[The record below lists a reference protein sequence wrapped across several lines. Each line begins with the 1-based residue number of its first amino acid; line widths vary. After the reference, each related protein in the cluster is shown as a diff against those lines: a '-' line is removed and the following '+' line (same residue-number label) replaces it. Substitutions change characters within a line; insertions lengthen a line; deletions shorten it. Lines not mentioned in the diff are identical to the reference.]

1 MNEEDRRVRT
11 MRGML
16 HGTMK
21 RRKGGCLGRLAAL
34 MGVLLLLALSVLSV
48 GGALYVWGVSKT
60 LPTAEEMVN
69 HRPSLATVVYDRNG
83 KVLTNLYYENRQWVK
98 LDRISPLMVKAVL
111 AAEDADFYGHR
122 GIDPAS
128 ILRALIKDLTHQ
140 ATRQGGS
147 TITQQLARN
156 LFLTRERTLARKV
169 KEAILAL
176 RMEKTFT
183 KDQILEMYLNT
194 IYFGHGTYGIGAAAE
209 AYFGKSAS
217 QLNLSESSVL
227 AGLIAAPES
236 YTPIR
241 HPARA
246 KTRQGYVLGQM
257 VSKGWISREEA
268 QKALDAKLSLKPVRR
283 SSVTFSDA
291 PYFVSYILF
300 SQLLPRYGSDAV
312 YRGGMRIY
320 TTLDADLQ
328 KDAEEAVRKLP
339 SEGAII
345 ALDPETGEILAMVGG
360 KDFEKSKFNRAVQ
373 AFRQPGSAFKP
384 VVYAA
389 ALDAGYRPVDHLMD
403 SPLQFPNG
411 WKPENYDMKYH
422 GEVSL
427 IEALTYSYNIPAV
440 KLAHLTGLDKIVKI
454 ARDLG
459 ITTPHLPNDLSLALG
474 STSLTPMEMAVA
486 YSCFENGGKRIV
498 PYAVREVRD
507 NGDTV
512 LEKNG
517 PAIADGISPRVA
529 VMIRS
534 MLQEVVRSG
543 TGRGA
548 AVPGYE
554 TFGKTGTTNDWSDA
568 WFCGGI
574 PGLVVVVYAGN
585 DDHKPL
591 GDRMTG
597 GRVASPVWRAFVSKA
612 ASRLKLAKQFTVP
625 ADAGVEIVRV
635 CRHTGFL
642 ASSGCPGVSIPVP
655 AGEAP
660 QATCPLHGGALAA
673 ARADSMAPRLLLSP
687 MDEGVP
693 PAPGISAAA
702 TPAEE
707 RPAEVPA
714 VSPVPTPVLKVP
726 SPQPPKPPSPVE
738 KPYRKDPSSPN
749 DVERRYQ
756 ELLKQYGL
764 KN

>member
-1 MNEEDRRVRT
+1 MKCEKVMKKFRT
-11 MRGML
+11 
-16 HGTMK
+16 
-21 RRKGGCLGRLAAL
+21 GGCLGGLAAL
-34 MGVLLLLALSVLSV
+34 IGVLLLLVFAVISV
-48 GGALYVWGVSKT
+48 GGAFYVWGVSKT

-83 KVLTNLYYENRQWVK
+83 KVLTNLYYENRQWVR
-98 LDRISPLMVKAVL
+98 LDRVSPIMVKAVL

-122 GIDPAS
+122 GIDPVS
-128 ILRALIKDLTHQ
+128 ILRAFIKDLTHQ

-156 LFLTRERTLARKV
+156 LFLTKERTLSRKV

-194 IYFGHGTYGIGAAAE
+194 IYFGHGTYGIGAASQ
-209 AYFGKSAS
+209 AYFGKSPGH
-217 QLNLSESSVL
+217 LNLSEASIL
-227 AGLIAAPES
+227 AGLIAAPEY

-241 HPARA
+241 HLDRA
-246 KTRQGYVLGQM
+246 KTRQAYVLGQM
-257 VSKGWISREEA
+257 VAKGWIGREEA
-268 QKALDAKLSLKPVRR
+268 QKALDAKLPLKSVRR

-300 SQLLPRYGSDAV
+300 SQLLPKYGSDSV

-328 KDAEEAVRKLP
+328 KDAEEAIRKLP
-339 SEGAII
+339 SEGAIL

-360 KDFEKSKFNRAVQ
+360 KDFEKSKFNRAIQ

-384 VVYAA
+384 FVYAA
-389 ALDAGYRPVDHLMD
+389 ALEAGYRPVDHLMD
-403 SPLQFPNG
+403 SPLEFPNG
-411 WKPENYDMKYH
+411 WKPENYDLKSH

-440 KLAHLTGLDKIVKI
+440 KLAHLTGLEKIVQM
-454 ARDLG
+454 ARNLG

-474 STSLTPMEMAVA
+474 SASLTPMEMAIA
-486 YSCFENGGKRIV
+486 YSCIENGGKRVV
-498 PYAVREVRD
+498 PYGVREVRD
-507 NGDTV
+507 NSDTV

-517 PAIADGISPRVA
+517 PMLSDGLSPKVA

-548 AVPGYE
+548 AISGFE

-574 PGLVVVVYAGN
+574 PGLVVIVYAGN
-585 DDHKPL
+585 DDHRPL

-597 GRVASPVWRAFVSKA
+597 GRVASPVWKAFVSKA
-612 ASRLKLAKQFTVP
+612 ASRLKLAKQFSVP
-625 ADAGVEIVRV
+625 AGAGVEIARV
-635 CRHTGFL
+635 CRRTGFL
-642 ASSGCPGVSIPVP
+642 AASGCPAVSILLS
-655 AGEAP
+655 AGDAPEAV
-660 QATCPLHGGALAA
+660 CPLHGGSVAA
-673 ARADSMAPRLLLSP
+673 ARADSRAPRLLLSP

-693 PAPGISAAA
+693 AAPGISAAA
-702 TPAEE
+702 APQTDRPEE
-707 RPAEVPA
+707 GTT
-714 VSPVPTPVLKVP
+714 VSPAPTPVLKVP
-726 SPQPPKPPSPVE
+726 TPQPPKPPSPAV
-738 KPYRKDPSSPN
+738 KPYRKDPSAPN
-749 DVERRYQ
+749 DVEKRYQ

-764 KN
+764 TN

>member
-1 MNEEDRRVRT
+1 MKGNGKWAMKLRT
-11 MRGML
+11 
-16 HGTMK
+16 
-21 RRKGGCLGRLAAL
+21 GGCLGGLAAVA
-34 MGVLLLLALSVLSV
+34 GILLLLALAVLSV
-48 GGALYVWGVSKT
+48 GGALYVWGVSKS

-69 HRPSLATVVYDRNG
+69 HRPNLATVVYDRNG
-83 KVLTNLYYENRQWVK
+83 KVLTNLYYENRQWVR
-98 LDRISPLMVKAVL
+98 LDRISPIMVKAVL
-111 AAEDADFYGHR
+111 AAEDADFYGHG
-122 GIDPAS
+122 GIDPIS
-128 ILRALIKDLTHQ
+128 ILRAFIKDLTHQ

-156 LFLTRERTLARKV
+156 LFLTRERTLTRKV

-176 RMEKTFT
+176 RMEKTFS

-209 AYFGKSAS
+209 AYFGKSAG
-217 QLNLSESSVL
+217 QLNLSEATIL
-227 AGLIAAPES
+227 AGLIAAPEY

-241 HPARA
+241 HLDRA

-257 VSKGWISREEA
+257 VSKGWIGRDEA
-268 QKALDAKLSLKPVRR
+268 QKALDAKLFLKSVRR
-283 SSVTFSDA
+283 SSVTFPDA

-300 SQLLPRYGSDAV
+300 SQLLPKYGSDAV

-339 SEGAII
+339 SEGAIL

-389 ALDAGYRPVDHLMD
+389 ALEAGYRPVDHLMD
-403 SPLQFPNG
+403 SPLEFPNG
-411 WKPENYDMKYH
+411 WKPENYDMKSH

-427 IEALTYSYNIPAV
+427 LEALTYSYNIPAV
-440 KLAHLTGLDKIVKI
+440 KLAHLTGLDKVVQT
-454 ARDLG
+454 ARNLG
-459 ITTPHLPNDLSLALG
+459 ITTTHLPNDLSLALG
-474 STSLTPMEMAVA
+474 SASLTPMEMAVA
-486 YSCFENGGKRIV
+486 YSCFGNGGKRVV

-507 NGDTV
+507 NSDTV
-512 LEKNG
+512 LEKGG
-517 PAIADGISPRVA
+517 PMISDGISPKVA
-529 VMIRS
+529 VMVRS

-548 AVPGYE
+548 AIPGYE

-568 WFCGGI
+568 WFCGGL
-574 PGLVVVVYAGN
+574 PGLIVVVYAGN
-585 DDHKPL
+585 DDHRPL

-597 GRVASPVWRAFVSKA
+597 GRVASPVWKAFVSKA
-612 ASRLKLAKQFTVP
+612 ASRLKLAKQFSVP
-625 ADAGVEIVRV
+625 AEAGVEIVRV

-642 ASSGCPGVSIPVP
+642 AASGCPSVPILVP

-660 QATCPLHGGALAA
+660 QAACPLHGGSLAA
-673 ARADSMAPRLLLSP
+673 ARTDSLAPRLLLSP
-687 MDEGVP
+687 MDEVL
-693 PAPGISAAA
+693 PAGSGILAASP
-702 TPAEE
+702 TEE
-707 RPAEVPA
+707 RPTEIPA
-714 VSPVPTPVLKVP
+714 VSSVPAPVLKVP

-738 KPYRKDPSSPN
+738 KPYRKDPSTPN
-749 DVERRYQ
+749 DVEKRSQ

-764 KN
+764 KD

>member
-1 MNEEDRRVRT
+1 MKGEKGKVMKKFRT
-11 MRGML
+11 
-16 HGTMK
+16 
-21 RRKGGCLGRLAAL
+21 GGCLGGLAAL
-34 MGVLLLLALSVLSV
+34 IGVLLLLAFAVVSV
-48 GGALYVWGVSKT
+48 GGAVYVWGVSKT

-83 KVLTNLYYENRQWVK
+83 KVLTNLYYENRQWVR
-98 LDRISPLMVKAVL
+98 LDRISPIMVKAVL

-122 GIDPAS
+122 GIDPVS
-128 ILRALIKDLTHQ
+128 ILRAFIKDITHQ

-156 LFLTRERTLARKV
+156 LFLTKERTLSRKV

-194 IYFGHGTYGIGAAAE
+194 IYFGHGTYGIGAAAQ
-209 AYFGKSAS
+209 AYFGKSPG
-217 QLNLSESSVL
+217 QLNLSEASVL
-227 AGLIAAPES
+227 AGLIAAPEY
-236 YTPIR
+236 YTPVR
-241 HPARA
+241 HLDRA

-257 VSKGWISREEA
+257 VAKGWIEREEA
-268 QKALDAKLSLKPVRR
+268 QKALDAKLHLKSLRR

-300 SQLLPRYGSDAV
+300 SQLLPKYGSDSV

-328 KDAEEAVRKLP
+328 KDAEEAIRKLP
-339 SEGAII
+339 SEGAIL

-360 KDFEKSKFNRAVQ
+360 KDFEKSKFNRAIQ

-384 VVYAA
+384 LVYAA
-389 ALDAGYRPVDHLMD
+389 ALEAGYRPVDHLMD
-403 SPLQFPNG
+403 SPLEFPNG
-411 WKPENYDMKYH
+411 WKPENYDLKSH

-440 KLAHLTGLDKIVKI
+440 KLAHITGLEKVVQM
-454 ARDLG
+454 ARNLG
-459 ITTPHLPNDLSLALG
+459 ITSPHLPNDLSLALG
-474 STSLTPMEMAVA
+474 SASLTPLEMAIA
-486 YSCFENGGKRIV
+486 YSCIENGGKRV
-498 PYAVREVRD
+498 TPYGVREVRD
-507 NGDTV
+507 NSDAV

-517 PAIADGISPRVA
+517 PMISDGISPKVA
-529 VMIRS
+529 VMVRS

-548 AVPGYE
+548 AISGYE

-574 PGLVVVVYAGN
+574 PGLVVIVYAGN
-585 DDHKPL
+585 DDYRPL

-597 GRVASPVWRAFVSKA
+597 GRVASPVWKAFVSKA
-612 ASRLKLAKQFTVP
+612 ALRLKLAKQFAVP

-642 ASSGCPGVSIPVP
+642 AASGCPAVSILLP

-660 QATCPLHGGALAA
+660 QAVCPLHGGAIAA
-673 ARADSMAPRLLLSP
+673 ARADSKAPRLLLSP
-687 MDEGVP
+687 MDEGLP
-693 PAPGISAAA
+693 AAPGISAATA
-702 TPAEE
+702 PQEE
-707 RPAEVPA
+707 RPEESPK

-726 SPQPPKPPSPVE
+726 TPEPPKPPSPVE
-738 KPYRKDPSSPN
+738 KPYRKDPSTPN
-749 DVERRYQ
+749 DVEKRYQ

-764 KN
+764 TN